1 MRKSLAFLLAA
12 VMLLA
17 LPGCGISAAG
27 QQAAAPASAE
37 PYPTPAEPSPTP
49 AEPSPTPAEPSPAP
63 AEPSPTPAEATP
75 TPAETTPAPVEESNP
90 LVRLVYDEGVAFL
103 QNGQP
108 AEAYA
113 DFFAAADAGSAD
125 AMQALARG
133 VILDKTLAGAAA
145 GDEANLLQV
154 CRARAEAG
162 DPWGL
167 WAAGFL
173 CMNGMGTGI
182 RYEDAYRFFEQAAQS
197 DNDEVCGLALYEMG
211 YMLAN
216 GFYERDSERALQLY
230 REAADLGNAYAM
242 GNLTLSYVDG
252 SLTERDDAA
261 ALDWFRKALKAAD
274 PNARTWLLSLINQQG
289 SSCLFPL
296 DGSAPDYE
304 RGKQY
309 YDLLADE
316 KDENGLYYLGV
327 IYAQGWGVERDTV
340 KAVGYFKQAMD
351 LDSARAAYNLAVLY
365 TYGDDEIRRNLDK
378 GLEYFCRAAELGYEG
393 TPDLMNDIGVK
404 ILNGDGFAQD
414 PALAMT
420 WYEKAGEAGSTYAL
434 NNLGY
439 LHTYHPLKDIPQD
452 LDVGL
457 ACYSRSAELGDENAL
472 NNIYT
477 TAVSLLQGKN
487 GLKKDPAAA
496 LTWFRAAGQCSHV
509 PSMYMLG
516 CLYSDPAYKSVVEP
530 NLQRAA
536 QWFGHAADAGDFAS
550 MEKLAD
556 LYAADSEVRDLE
568 KALQRYGE
576 AADACPPENAKEL
589 AIIAARINNL
599 GVACSDPAS
608 DSYDPDLAFAA
619 YTKAA
624 ELGDNSARTNLA
636 KAYAVGLGTEV
647 NMARANQ
654 LLDESGYKA
663 NRDSF
668 FADKTWVKAKA

>member
-1 MRKSLAFLLAA
+1 MRRCLTILLAA
-12 VMLLA
+12 VILLA
-17 LPGCGISAAG
+17 LPGCGK
-27 QQAAAPASAE
+27 AAADQETAVEAPAAQ
-37 PYPTPAEPSPTP
+37 
-49 AEPSPTPAEPSPAP
+49 SPAP
-63 AEPSPTPAEATP
+63 AEPSSTLSEATP
-75 TPAETTPAPVEESNP
+75 TPTEPISLPVEEANP

-113 DFFAAADAGSAD
+113 DFLAAADAGSAD
-125 AMQALARG
+125 AMQALVRG
-133 VILDKTLAGAAA
+133 VILDKTLAAAAA

-182 RYEDAYRFFEQAAQS
+182 RYEEAYRFFERAAQS
-197 DNDEVCGLALYEMG
+197 DNDEVRGLALYEMG

-230 REAADLGNAYAM
+230 RQAADLGNAYAM
-242 GNLTLSYVDG
+242 GNLALSYAG
-252 SLTERDDAA
+252 GTLTERDDAA
-261 ALDWFRKALKAAD
+261 ALDWFSRGLRAAD
-274 PNARTWLLSLINQQG
+274 PNARIWLLSLINQQG
-289 SSCLFPL
+289 NMYLFPP

-327 IYAQGWGVERDTV
+327 IYGQGWGVERDTV
-340 KAVGYFKQAMD
+340 KAVGYFKQALD

-452 LDVGL
+452 LDAGL
-457 ACYSRSAELGDENAL
+457 ACYSHSAELGDENAL
-472 NNIYT
+472 NSIYS

-516 CLYSDPAYKSVVEP
+516 CLYSDPAYKNVVEP

-556 LYAADSEVRDLE
+556 LYTAEKTEIRDLE
-568 KALQRYGE
+568 KALQRYSE
-576 AADACPPENAKEL
+576 AADDCDPGNAKEL
-589 AIIAARINNL
+589 ALIAARINNL
-599 GVACSDPAS
+599 GVACSDQAS
-608 DSYDPDLAFAA
+608 DSYNPDQAFAA

-647 NMARANQ
+647 NMAHANQ

-668 FADKTWVKAKA
+668 FADKT